1 MQDIHSVRGGGRFF
15 GGSGGGDPRLRPH
28 QHPNQHALKCPRC
41 DSQHQVL
48 LLQQLQLPPSPSP
61 SPALPLMLLP
71 QQPSLNQPSLPKFLR
86 GKGRDCRDG
95 CCFFLELSLLG
106 LGLGR
111 LSEGKRRYKC

>member
-1 MQDIHSVRGGGRFF
+1 MHGFHPCLIATWTC
-15 GGSGGGDPRLRPH
+15 RLRPAAAVMDA
-28 QHPNQHALKCPRC
+28 HAL
-41 DSQHQVL
+41 Q
-48 LLQQLQLPPSPSP
+48 PPQA
-61 SPALPLMLLP
+61 PAPPLMLLP
-71 QQPSLNQPSLPKFLR
+71 QQPSLNQPSLPKLLG